1 MTQQLPFPKMDV
13 FELSNTEI
21 AYFAGLFDGEG
32 SIAVYTNKGDKS
44 ARFGI
49 TVGMVNPTVIEELRL
64 AFGGSIYKQMRA
76 GRPVYYWRTFGKRA
90 ELVLK
95 ILLPFLRVKREEAE
109 LAIAYRQYNYRQG
122 FQQNKQRIVDKVH
135 NLRHPK
141 F

>member
-13 FELSNTEI
+13 FELSDKEI

-32 SIAVYTNKGDKS
+32 SIAVYTNKGDRS

-49 TVGMVNPTVIEELRL
+49 TIGMVNPKVIEDLRL
-64 AFGGSIYKQMRA
+64 AFGGSIYKQVRT

-90 ELVLK
+90 ELILK
-95 ILLPFLRVKREEAE
+95 ILLPYLRVKREEAE

-122 FQQNKQRIVDKVH
+122 FQVNKQYIVDKVH
-135 NLRHPK
+135 SLRHP
-141 F
+141 